1 MKPSKISPLAESR
14 GVCRRCA
21 VSWKWARAWKKKEEK
36 NKDSMWH
43 VLYRRICFSS
53 RDIWLH
59 QLEISHRRC
68 DKCLYSQFTSFCF
81 SLLLDCSLASSSPRV
96 CFSHF
101 SLSPPRHFSSR
112 VGACARHTHIYTHT
126 KAQSLTK
133 LIIGKIHSWSNSHP
147 KTSWQTLKHPCDLCV
162 CVCSLSL
169 ISTLWHTI
177 TNMNVAGEERKEC
190 V

>member
-1 MKPSKISPLAESR
+1 MCCVVKMSK
-14 GVCRRCA
+14 GVEKKRRREQQGQYVACA
-21 VSWKWARAWKKKEEK
+21 VQENMFFSW
-36 NKDSMWH
+36 
-43 VLYRRICFSS
+43 
-53 RDIWLH
+53 DIWLH

-112 VGACARHTHIYTHT
+112 VGACAATHTRTHTHT

-133 LIIGKIHSWSNSHP
+133 LITGKIHSWSNSHP

-162 CVCSLSL
+162 CVCVLS
-169 ISTLWHTI
+169 
-177 TNMNVAGEERKEC
+177 V
-190 V
+190 

>member
-1 MKPSKISPLAESR
+1 MCCVVKMSK
-14 GVCRRCA
+14 GVEKKRRREKQGQYVACA
-21 VSWKWARAWKKKEEK
+21 VQENMFFSW
-36 NKDSMWH
+36 
-43 VLYRRICFSS
+43 
-53 RDIWLH
+53 DIWLH

-112 VGACARHTHIYTHT
+112 VGACAATHTRTHTHT

-169 ISTLWHTI
+169 ISTLRHTI